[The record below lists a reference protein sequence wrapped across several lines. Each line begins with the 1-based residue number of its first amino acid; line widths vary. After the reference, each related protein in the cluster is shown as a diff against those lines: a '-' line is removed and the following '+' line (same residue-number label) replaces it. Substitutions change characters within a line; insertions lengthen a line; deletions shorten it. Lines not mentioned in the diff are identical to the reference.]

1 MTRSRDARWAD
12 LLRRANCG
20 DDIAYSQFLREISP
34 VLWGVIVA
42 RHRGSRDE
50 CKDILQETLI
60 AVHEKR
66 HTLRTGDPVAPWL
79 YAIARYKTV
88 DAFRRRPRHFFIST
102 EDKTLQIAD
111 PNVVSPEVALDVE
124 MLLSQLDVKSAGI
137 VRAIKLLGDSAD
149 EASARY
155 GMTAGAVRV
164 ALHRALARLV
174 KHVVRNSRR

>member
-1 MTRSRDARWAD
+1 MTRSRDARWAE
-12 LLRRANCG
+12 LLRRANRG
-20 DDIAYSQFLREISP
+20 DRNAYSQFLAEITP

-50 CKDILQETLI
+50 CEDILQETLI

-66 HTLRTGDPVAPWL
+66 HTLRAGDPVAPWL

-88 DAFRRRPRHFFIST
+88 DAFRRRPRQYFIST
-102 EDKTLQIAD
+102 DDKTLQIAD
-111 PNVVSPEVALDVE
+111 PNVVNPEIALDVE
-124 MLLSQLDVKSAGI
+124 RLLSQLDAKSAGI
-137 VRAIKLLGDSAD
+137 VRSIKLWGDSAD

-155 GMTAGAVRV
+155 GMTAGAVRI

-174 KHVVRNSRR
+174 KHVVGNSK